1 MEITVANSNHPPPEP
16 LLEDVV
22 DPSYDSPFDV
32 AFAAESTLSSEAR
45 RELIIEELRRHDEV
59 TVSRLSEQLGVSDV
73 TIRKDLQQ
81 LEDQGY
87 LTRVRGGAVFSG
99 RGQLELRF
107 AARQQLALDEKR
119 RLAAR
124 AAQFVRP
131 GATVFLDGST
141 TVFQMTRLLR
151 HVQGLTVITNG
162 LYAALELSFAP
173 EITTIVVGGILR
185 KQSSSLVDLLT
196 PELLRRLHVDVA
208 FVSCRGFTVEH
219 GLMESDLREAQLKR
233 AMAQAAQQTVAL
245 VDSSKVGHVYIAT
258 SLLPEEIDMLL
269 VDPRMDE
276 EMRASLVAAGVRV
289 EVV

>member
-1 MEITVANSNHPPPEP
+1 MDEHKVLVEG
-16 LLEDVV
+16 VV
-22 DPSYDSPFDV
+22 
-32 AFAAESTLSSEAR
+32 SSEAR

-59 TVSRLSEQLGVSDV
+59 TVSHLSELLGVSDV

-107 AARQQLALDEKR
+107 AARQQLGLEEKR
-119 RLAAR
+119 RLAER
-124 AAQFVRP
+124 AAQFVHP

-208 FVSCRGFTVEH
+208 FLSCRGFTVEH

-233 AMAQAAQQTVAL
+233 AMAQAAQQVVAL
-245 VDSSKVGHVYIAT
+245 VDQSKFGNVYIA
-258 SLLPEEIDMLL
+258 SSILPEEIDTLL
-269 VDPRMDE
+269 VDGGVPE
-276 EMRASLVAAGVRV
+276 ETLQQLTAAGVKV
-289 EVV
+289 ETV

>member
-1 MEITVANSNHPPPEP
+1 MDSNHP
-16 LLEDVV
+16 DSTSAGQT
-22 DPSYDSPFDV
+22 PSND
-32 AFAAESTLSSEAR
+32 ALSSDAR
-45 RELIIEELRRHDEV
+45 RELIIEELRRQDEV
-59 TVSRLSEQLGVSDV
+59 TVTGLSERLGVSDV

-107 AARQQLALDEKR
+107 AARQQLGLEEKR

-124 AAQFVRP
+124 AAKFVRP
-131 GATVFLDGST
+131 GATIFLDGST

-151 HVQGLTVITNG
+151 HIQGLTVITNG

-208 FVSCRGFTVEH
+208 FLSCRGFTLEH

-233 AMAQAAQQTVAL
+233 AMAQAAQQIVAL
-245 VDSSKVGHVYIAT
+245 VDHSKIGNVYIA
-258 SLLPEEIDMLL
+258 SSMLPEELDTLL
-269 VDPRMDE
+269 VDSNLSAE
-276 EMRASLVAAGVRV
+276 QRAALEQANLPLEIV
-289 EVV
+289 

>member
-1 MEITVANSNHPPPEP
+1 MDDPTLAPEG
-16 LLEDVV
+16 
-22 DPSYDSPFDV
+22 
-32 AFAAESTLSSEAR
+32 ALSSEAR
-45 RELIIEELRRHDEV
+45 RELIIEELRRQDEV
-59 TVSRLSEQLGVSDV
+59 TVSRLSDALGVSDV

-107 AARQQLALDEKR
+107 AARQQLALEEKR

-131 GATVFLDGST
+131 GSTVFLDGST

-208 FVSCRGFTVEH
+208 FVSCRGFTAEH

-233 AMAQAAQQTVAL
+233 SLAQAAQQTVAL
-245 VDSSKVGHVYIAT
+245 VDHSKFGHVYIAS
-258 SLLPEEIDMLL
+258 SLLPEEINTLL
-269 VDPRMDE
+269 VNQGIDE
-276 EMRASLVAAGVRV
+276 TTHHALTTAGVKV

>member
-1 MEITVANSNHPPPEP
+1 MDGDVSSTVE
-16 LLEDVV
+16 V
-22 DPSYDSPFDV
+22 
-32 AFAAESTLSSEAR
+32 LSSDAR
-45 RELIIEELRRHDEV
+45 RELIIDELRRLDEV
-59 TVSRLSEQLGVSDV
+59 TVTGLSARLGVSDV

-107 AARQQLALDEKR
+107 AARQQLGLEEKR
-119 RLAAR
+119 RLAGR
-124 AAQFVRP
+124 AAKMVRP

-151 HVQGLTVITNG
+151 HIQGLTVITNG
-162 LYAALELSFAP
+162 LYAALEMSFAP

-208 FVSCRGFTVEH
+208 FLSCRGFTLEH

-233 AMAQAAQQTVAL
+233 AMAQAAQHVVAL
-245 VDSSKVGHVYIAT
+245 FDHSKIGHVYIA
-258 SLLPEEIDMLL
+258 SSMLPEEIDTLL
-269 VDPRMDE
+269 IDDNLSDE
-276 EMRASLVAAGVRV
+276 QRAAFEEANLPLELV
-289 EVV
+289 

>member
-1 MEITVANSNHPPPEP
+1 MNS
-16 LLEDVV
+16 D
-22 DPSYDSPFDV
+22 DPIP
-32 AFAAESTLSSEAR
+32 STDGALSSEAR
-45 RELIIEELRRHDEV
+45 REQIIDALRRQDEV
-59 TVSRLSEQLGVSDV
+59 TVSSLSELLGVSDV

-208 FVSCRGFTVEH
+208 FLSCRGFALEH
-219 GLMESDLREAQLKR
+219 GLMESDLRETQLKR
-233 AMAQAAQQTVAL
+233 AMGRAAQQVVAL
-245 VDSSKVGHVYIAT
+245 VDHSKFGHVYVAS
-258 SLLPEEIDMLL
+258 SLLPEEIGTLL
-269 VDPRMDE
+269 VDDRLD
-276 EMRASLVAAGVRV
+276 AATQSALQAAGVKF